1 MKHKIINLNKII
13 NQEIK
18 IIHKQTKITKTKTK
32 LTIKIVPHQHKQ
44 IKIAQLKTYQVVKT
58 IHKIKITVR
67 NKTVH
72 LQIINLNKQAIYHKT
87 RLEKTNNKVKTK
99 IKSIM

>member
-32 LTIKIVPHQHKQ
+32 LTIKIIPHQHKQ